1 MPPQD
6 NSAARVAARSLIEQI
21 VRDNGFVREGS
32 LESMK
37 PDVRREVEEAL
48 LAKDKKIG
56 ASVLTLAKNLY
67 TSNARFVFELLQ
79 NADDNQYSVAAAR
92 GQKPFVSFKLYP
104 QKLVVECN
112 EDGFTEAN
120 LRAIC
125 DIGNSSKNASQ
136 GYIGEKGIGFKSVFM
151 AAWKVRI
158 QSGHFSFCFVHRKG
172 DSGMGMVQPVWEE
185 PDDNSP
191 PEHTRFTLFFHDEM
205 TGGLDAIKQQF
216 REIQPAVLLFLRKLR
231 RVDVTF
237 YDGQGS
243 VEWNANI
250 SMRDGTGANRT
261 EIQSIVLGSA
271 PKTQIY
277 HVTKYMATDLEKSEN
292 RMLSPA
298 EEATKS
304 YSRSEI
310 VLAFPITPDLVPIIE
325 AQKVFAFLPLRQ
337 MGFNFLIQADFV
349 TQANREDIVTSSIRN
364 IGLRRCLV
372 AAMIKAI
379 GQLCQSSGLQW
390 TWMRF
395 MPTEGSYHW
404 DPFWKPFISDIIH
417 NLQHKPLLRTL
428 ETNQLG
434 SISTLRRSPND
445 CVDSAGHPLFSD
457 LRPELYISH
466 SYSLSD
472 LNLLSNLGL
481 SFLSRQQV
489 VALLTQDLKRND
501 SRWKAPPDEDW
512 NTRASTLLSHCASS
526 QSCLPSLLQLQVIQL
541 NTGAWVSPAKRS
553 ASFGSVYYGNIGDVH
568 IPVDLGLSLLK
579 PSEPQ
584 NAARREFFDIMGVK
598 TASVSQVRSLILR
611 YCSSAFTP
619 EIKESAEHLRFLYLT
634 SSLPEAQEDLAS
646 KSIPIINHLGEGV
659 RPNSSDLYV
668 QTEEPYQAFDLL
680 GNEGALACNVS
691 FVHQYYFEDP
701 PEKSESVKLT
711 WKDWLHEVLG
721 VKRYIPLV
729 GNSGAMSK
737 ECNYIA
743 KHNRDKFLGFLKSI
757 WPSQGQ
763 EIMRLP
769 KVLQALKTV
778 EVCCEGF
785 AKPLSE
791 TYLPF
796 PTLRDFCEKFNV
808 EKFPFVTLPGE
819 TAEHNLHTSW
829 SFLTSSGLIG
839 GQQVNLAFKL
849 SVLQCIKPARF
860 RIRNVMTLYHSIQAS
875 CVEEKNFD
883 AKAVRDLFEKH
894 ELVLI
899 LSTIEDECWSWDSP
913 SRCLWEAPA
922 GTTRHGLKIE
932 YAQAVANTNVDVA
945 SLESFFKRTLCVK
958 NIDEEVALTEL
969 KSQRDYGGSNPVLI
983 RELYQLLFRFYKDK
997 PSIGN
1002 IIRDTFAENALIY
1015 VPNQGPTD
1023 WYTPT
1028 QCVWSNGTR
1037 IEGKVSIDDHYGDLK
1052 KLFTGPLG
1060 VATLQLQMV
1069 FESLIDISSKNPTV
1083 QKVKEL
1089 LRSLNSFLTSEKKT
1103 FPPDRMLEKPLFP
1116 VRSPDGQVKLCNAED
1131 DFFIIDREEPFE
1143 MFQDRISF
1151 LDFDMREVCQL
1162 RPFFQWT
1169 GIESRYVSR
1178 CIEQTSRVGEGT
1190 ETPVSDRNRDL
1201 KTKSYGLLRIAAK
1214 YNSPRFV
1221 ADAEGLYNLLRRA
1234 ITVETDGI
1242 SSYVSLKQGGRS
1254 YEHEVS
1260 TSELHI
1266 EDKDDMLKI
1275 YVPRDE
1281 VRQDVCFQ
1289 SRLPRYLVSWF
1300 MTVPGASAARNT
1312 HDDAVHVTNSVLNCR
1327 ASAVANILREE
1338 GVPSIDITEIEI
1350 TPPVIAEIAQVE
1362 VEAGMPQVE
1371 QAVTPIRPTEMSFG
1385 FDSASSSISE
1395 RLPDVFTPITGME
1408 AATPLTTPGGYFSGG
1423 QSIRRHWSGPPIPST
1438 TLRPQDF
1445 ENSYKDLLERVIQRA
1460 KTLSFPYCVSEDW
1473 EAAFGK
1479 LSLADDVFSDPVTP
1493 CFSSESDRR
1502 VKIGA
1507 AGELFAFEMLSRLA
1521 LADFNRD
1528 NWQSVIRHHCSVHT
1542 AYAGMLRFAG
1552 RETSDIVYDDVSG
1565 TFTKQLISL
1574 GYLTLS
1580 RWAGRK
1586 PKYYIEVKSTMDHS
1600 EVPFFVSEGQ
1610 YERIRTTTNGPLETG
1625 QQDEVYLLF
1634 RCFKLGTKDAGLKI
1648 YADPEEL
1655 RRLGKLKFSTEKYSV
1670 VPTAY

>member
-404 DPFWKPFISDIIH
+404 DPFWKPFISDIKQ

-526 QSCLPSLLQLQVIQL
+526 QSCVSSLLQLQVIQL

-1002 IIRDTFAENALIY
+1002 IIRDAFAENALIY

-1201 KTKSYGLLRIAAK
+1201 KTKSYGLLRCAAK

-1350 TPPVIAEIAQVE
+1350 TPPMIAEIAQVE

-1395 RLPDVFTPITGME
+1395 RLPDVFTPITGMD

-1542 AYAGMLRFAG
+1542 AYAGMLRFVG